1 MFEFLDPV
9 FAAIKAFFMFF
20 QPVLDFIVSTKVPE
34 QIDKIDYKGLFSNGW
49 FLVPYIAMLAW
60 NVYKQAINS
69 LLIILL
75 LTGCWAFFGTPYM
88 QEIIGQDEIQL
99 NAVLP
104 LVAGA
109 CTVFGF
115 IIYRIFFRSD

>member
-9 FAAIKAFFMFF
+9 FAAAKSFFMLFK
-20 QPVLDFIVSTKVPE
+20 PVWNFVVSTKVPE

-69 LLIILL
+69 IIIVLL

-88 QEIIGQDEIQL
+88 KAIMAQDEIQL
-99 NAVLP
+99 NAILP

-109 CTVFGF
+109 CVVFGF
-115 IIYRIFFRSD
+115 IIYRIFFKSD

>member
-9 FAAIKAFFMFF
+9 FAAVKAFFMFF
-20 QPVLDFIVSTKVPE
+20 QPVLDFFVSTKVPE

-88 QEIIGQDEIQL
+88 KEIIAQDELQL
-99 NAVLP
+99 SAVLP

-109 CTVFGF
+109 CTVLGF
-115 IIYRIFFRSD
+115 IIYRIFFKSD